1 MLGAV
6 WGVRG
11 VSCKREINLKLTKP
25 TSKQL
30 QYELLKFK
38 TDNSFGLQGRAH
50 QLQNYTWKLH

>member
-6 WGVRG
+6 WGGRG

-30 QYELLKFK
+30 HTSLESVVGFK
-38 TDNSFGLQGRAH
+38 TDNSFRRQGRAT
-50 QLQNYTWKLH
+50 Q